1 MQYDR
6 GNLTRAYTATQGGM
20 SVRMAAR
27 RYSVPESTLRDRT
40 RGIVDI
46 DAIPGHVTL
55 LTANEEQ
62 KLVAHISYLADIGYG
77 YNKSEIQYM
86 ASDYAHSLGKEVPA
100 TEKLSN
106 CWFYGFLKRWPELK
120 VVKPQKLSISRAKS
134 ASSEV
139 LANYYT
145 ELGNILSANNLT
157 NKPERIYNVD
167 ETGISTEHLPP
178 KIVCNVGTNP
188 QAVTSPRSSTVTCI
202 AAGNALG
209 NSVPP
214 YYIFPGVR
222 WNDSFLEGA
231 ATGTAGAMSKSGW
244 SNSEVFQ
251 NYLNNHFLRYSTI
264 PSGSPTEPTLVLY
277 DGHRSHVSLTLTD
290 WARRNN
296 VILFVL
302 PPHTSHL
309 TQHLD
314 VGIFGPFK
322 AMYYKECQDHMKHH
336 PGLTITK
343 YEVAQQTAKPYM
355 KSVTAE
361 NLTSAFRKTG
371 IYPFNNQTDFQV
383 APATIYSNETPET
396 KETMRDNEIDKS
408 NDNPGENENQ
418 DNTDNQADQQQSD
431 EQQPEVS
438 VAPSDP
444 QSKPADFFQARTITS
459 VVKAKLKRKF
469 VPPFLAGSLHKKS
482 VIDILQEQA
491 TKKLKTVSK
500 SSKSKPVSKPK
511 LTKSNVTKK
520 QPVSKTV
527 SPSSTM
533 SKKAKGKTSKTP
545 AVISEPLPGTSG
557 LNKQGG
563 AINLE
568 PAEDT
573 ESDYSLDD
581 DQVKCCVCDLWEPEA
596 LKRMADVTFVEWAEC
611 DFCKHL
617 THLTFCSAVRQV
629 AEGSEFR
636 CPHCLPQVQ

>member
-1 MQYDR
+1 M
-6 GNLTRAYTATQGGM
+6 
-20 SVRMAAR
+20 
-27 RYSVPESTLRDRT
+27 
-40 RGIVDI
+40 
-46 DAIPGHVTL
+46 
-55 LTANEEQ
+55 
-62 KLVAHISYLADIGYG
+62 
-77 YNKSEIQYM
+77 
-86 ASDYAHSLGKEVPA
+86 
-100 TEKLSN
+100 
-106 CWFYGFLKRWPELK
+106 
-120 VVKPQKLSISRAKS
+120 
-134 ASSEV
+134 
-139 LANYYT
+139 
-145 ELGNILSANNLT
+145 
-157 NKPERIYNVD
+157 
-167 ETGISTEHLPP
+167 
-178 KIVCNVGTNP
+178 
-188 QAVTSPRSSTVTCI
+188 
-202 AAGNALG
+202 
-209 NSVPP
+209 
-214 YYIFPGVR
+214 
-222 WNDSFLEGA
+222 
-231 ATGTAGAMSKSGW
+231 
-244 SNSEVFQ
+244 
-251 NYLNNHFLRYSTI
+251 
-264 PSGSPTEPTLVLY
+264 LY
-277 DGHRSHVSLTLTD
+277 DEHRSHVSLTLSD

-309 TQHLD
+309 TQPLD

-322 AMYYKECQDHMKHH
+322 SMYYKECQDYMKHH

-343 YEVAQQTAKPYM
+343 YEVAQLTAKSNM

-371 IYPFNNQTDFQV
+371 IYPFKTQVITDSQI
-383 APATIYSNETPET
+383 APATIYSNETLET
-396 KETMRDNEIDKS
+396 NETMRDNEIDQS

-444 QSKPADFFQARTITS
+444 QSKPARTITS
-459 VVKAKLKRKF
+459 VVKAKPKRKF

-491 TKKLKTVSK
+491 SKKLKTVSK
-500 SSKSKPVSKPK
+500 SPKSKPVSKPK

-527 SPSSTM
+527 SLSATM
-533 SKKAKGKTSKTP
+533 SNKSKGKTSKTP

-557 LNKQGG
+557 LNKHGG

-581 DQVKCCVCDLWEPEA
+581 DQVKCCVCDLWEPEE

-611 DFCKHL
+611 DFCKHW
-617 THLTFCSAVRQV
+617 THLRFCSAVKQV
-629 AEGSEFR
+629 AEGNEFR